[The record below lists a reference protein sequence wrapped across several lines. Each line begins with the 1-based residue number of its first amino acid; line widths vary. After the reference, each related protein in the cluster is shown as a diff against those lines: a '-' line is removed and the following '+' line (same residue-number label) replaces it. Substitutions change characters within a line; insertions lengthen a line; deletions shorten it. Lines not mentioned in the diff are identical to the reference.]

1 MVTGHAW
8 IALAQCVDGWL
19 VYNVYCTHCGWCTIY
34 IPMYVV
40 HQHCHLRLNIQPLP
54 TITAHS
60 VHYASFTT
68 WTKLC
73 FPCDD
78 DNILATMFNNA
89 DTANMNTNTVSDIY
103 KKTFARKPFG
113 YKKNPFLITL
123 TLSKICRSI
132 SHQL

>member
-19 VYNVYCTHCGWCTIY
+19 VYNVYCTHCGWFTIY

-40 HQHCHLRLNIQPLP
+40 HQHCRLRLNIQPLP

-89 DTANMNTNTVSDIY
+89 DTANMNTNTVWLVY
-103 KKTFARKPFG
+103 KQLNLQIKQTTYLLVTFILF
-113 YKKNPFLITL
+113 T
-123 TLSKICRSI
+123 SKHLKGR
-132 SHQL
+132 LRE